1 MGEMTPS
8 RLPMFILVEER
19 REHKTTI
26 TSNPFGENRDI
37 MIIQRVTTPFGEN
50 CYVRNTYTYKWE
62 KSKK

>member
-1 MGEMTPS
+1 MY
-8 RLPMFILVEER
+8 VEER
-19 REHKTTI
+19 REQKTTI

-62 KSKK
+62 KGKK